1 MDPAT
6 GSPNSSPDYCCQALQ
21 HQYESVFASPRPQWK
36 VEDLKEHFKEDDQA
50 IDSLADITF
59 TQSDIEKAC
68 LSLSSSS
75 AAGPDGVP
83 AVLLK
88 SCRKQL
94 SLPLYYL
101 WRGSL
106 DCGSIPAE
114 TLLVI
119 ICPIH
124 TGGSRSIPKQYR
136 PVALTSHLIKVF
148 ERVLR
153 KALVTHIEQNNL
165 LPDGQHGSR
174 PMRSTLKQLLTH
186 WDVGLASSWTQAA
199 DKRQ

>member
-1 MDPAT
+1 MFKYKSNN
-6 GSPNSSPDYCCQALQ
+6 GRFKY
-21 HQYESVFASPRPQWK
+21 YISVNET
-36 VEDLKEHFKEDDQA
+36 VNDELC
-50 IDSLADITF
+50 DISF
-59 TQSDIEKAC
+59 TREDIEKAC
-68 LSLSSSS
+68 LQLSSSA

-83 AVLLK
+83 AALLK

-94 SLPLYYL
+94 SQPLYHL

-124 TGGSRSIPKQYR
+124 KGGSRSLPKQYR
-136 PVALTSHLIKVF
+136 PVALTSHLIKIF

-153 KALVTHIEQNNL
+153 GVLVSHIEQNNL
-165 LPDGQHGSR
+165 LPDGQHDPTPG
-174 PMRSTLKQLLTH
+174 PLGCHT
-186 WDVGLASSWTQAA
+186 
-199 DKRQ
+199 